1 MGKLDKESEI
11 VGLCDMKKAIIT
23 FLKIIIFFLAWVALS
38 GMIGIPSNNPA
49 IWKFFAELI
58 PFTVIPHFYTRLRK
72 SYWFQL

>member
-38 GMIGIPSNNPA
+38 
-49 IWKFFAELI
+49 
-58 PFTVIPHFYTRLRK
+58 V
-72 SYWFQL
+72 